1 MVRNGKG
8 VGGSNSLSSAVGAEG
23 SANVTIPTSAWIDNT
38 LTVQVDV
45 NVSGPNGDVAFALG
59 TAKTWNEGG
68 AGSDMDFFGFRARHM
83 GDFGLEN
90 MVQGSHDFMDILH
103 DGSFSNSGDPPYNP
117 QSAGWIQTKIEV
129 DNNTGN
135 AGVFFRDIDDMT
147 GVAIGPWIGSYWLI
161 ATGGVAGL
169 NTGFFW
175 TVDGTENMV
184 VNLLSQGQSF

>member
-68 AGSDMDFFGFRARHM
+68 VGTDMDFFGFRARHL
-83 GDFGLEN
+83 GDLGMEN
-90 MVQGSHDFMDILH
+90 MVAGSHDFMQPAGAH
-103 DGSFSNSGDPPYNP
+103 PTYGDVF
-117 QSAGWIQTKIEV
+117 SAGWIQGKIEV
-129 DNNTGN
+129 DNNTGD
-135 AGVFFRDIDDMT
+135 AGVWIRDIDDTT
-147 GVAIGPWIGSYWLI
+147 GAAIGPWSGGWWNTIS
-161 ATGGVAGL
+161 GGVAGL